1 MKAVIVNV
9 SVVVGLLAPIQLD
22 SHARHNHVEDRVKK
36 MLGYFVV
43 RRGVGGVGKIC
54 FERSMCLFRERGVEI
69 VVVELGSGIN
79 SIRGNLEEARV
90 VLAARAAKGIK
101 FPKSGGHKERGIISH
116 EDGVFAIEFHLSLHV
131 WKCIADRQGEGRP

>member
-9 SVVVGLLAPIQLD
+9 SVVVGLVAPIQLD
-22 SHARHNHVEDRVKK
+22 SHASHNHVEDQVKK

-69 VVVELGSGIN
+69 VVVGLGSGVN
-79 SIRGNLEEARV
+79 RIRGNLKEARV
-90 VLAARAAKGIK
+90 VLVARTAKGFK
-101 FPKSGGHKERGIISH
+101 FPKSGGHKERGIIFH
-116 EDGVFAIEFHLSLHV
+116 EDG
-131 WKCIADRQGEGRP
+131 

>member
-36 MLGYFVV
+36 ILGYFVV

-69 VVVELGSGIN
+69 VVVENVSGIH

-90 VLAARAAKGIK
+90 VLAARAAKG
-101 FPKSGGHKERGIISH
+101 RGAS
-116 EDGVFAIEFHLSLHV
+116 VPA
-131 WKCIADRQGEGRP
+131 